1 MDRENEKIIEDIEEN
16 MKKGVLEM
24 LVLKALC
31 GKDLYG
37 YEMADYV
44 NAQSDGKIRI
54 KEGSLYG
61 PIYRLI
67 DRGCISETKVLVGK
81 RRTRIY
87 FHIEQQGIDYLK
99 TLTEVYRR
107 VNEGVNQ
114 FLNGGDRNDAL

>member
-1 MDRENEKIIEDIEEN
+1 MDREKEKMIEDIEEN
-16 MKKGVLEM
+16 MKKGILEM

-31 GKDLYG
+31 SKDLYG

-44 NAQSDGKIRI
+44 NEQSEGKIRI

-114 FLNGGDRNDAL
+114 FLNGGDRNDGQ